1 MNEISLTQ
9 LKIIVERAVR
19 PVRASTLRKRKIREE
34 LLAHTRGVFEEEFAQ
49 LGDERAALD
58 RTARRFGNPDELTW
72 QLQESVSASDGIHCL
87 LDKLWFRSG
96 EPKGRRI
103 LRYGIWYLLILMALL
118 PTWYTWVQL
127 CAWLVRAVEWP
138 AEQARLFGGPILL
151 LDWFFFAFS
160 FLFLLCVLVSGG
172 RAMTARF
179 HSQQEWENLPLKP
192 EGGAMA

>member
-1 MNEISLTQ
+1 MQ
-9 LKIIVERAVR
+9 LMIFVERAVR
-19 PVRASTLRKRKIREE
+19 PVRASESRKRKMREE
-34 LLAHTRGVFEEEFAQ
+34 LLAHVSGVFEEEFAQ

-58 RTARRFGNPDELTW
+58 RTAQRFGNPNELTGK
-72 QLQESVSASDGIHCL
+72 LQESVWASDAIHCL